1 MPELEYEA
9 DKESGSDAGTAP
21 ADGTGPTVVDVPT
34 DAGSARVT
42 LPADADADEVAALVA
57 AVAARLREDA
67 VDESAEPEESDRWRL
82 AGRIGARR
90 RYELPRQCRRGGEW
104 KAASRCP

>member
-1 MPELEYEA
+1 MPELEYEP
-9 DKESGSDAGTAP
+9 DTESDPDAGTAP
-21 ADGTGPTVVDVPT
+21 TDGADPTVVDVPT
-34 DAGSARVT
+34 DAGTARVT

-57 AVAARLREDA
+57 AVAARLREDGTG
-67 VDESAEPEESDRWRL
+67 ESAEPEESNRWCL

>member
-1 MPELEYEA
+1 MPELEYEPQT
-9 DKESGSDAGTAP
+9 ESDADSGAAP
-21 ADGTGPTVVDVPT
+21 ADGAGPTVVDVPT

-57 AVAARLREDA
+57 AVAARLREDGPEA
-67 VDESAEPEESDRWRL
+67 SSAPEESERWCL